1 MSRSGYVEYCDHY
14 YDQWAHI
21 RYRGAVKSAIRGK
34 RGQALL
40 RDLVAALDAMP
51 KRELIANELVTANGE
66 MCALGAL
73 GVARAM
79 DMTRLDPEDIASVAE
94 AFGVNEKLIREI
106 VWENDEAWG
115 CRQSPAMR
123 WKDVR
128 DWAASMIKE
137 PEIAG

>member
-1 MSRSGYVEYCDHY
+1 MSRSGYVEYDD

-51 KRELIANELVTANGE
+51 KRELIADELVDADGE

-73 GVARAM
+73 GVARGM
-79 DMTRLDPEDIASVAE
+79 DMTSLDPEDVTSVAE

-115 CRQSPAMR
+115 HTQTPAMR

-128 DWAASMIKE
+128 NWAARMIKE
-137 PEIAG
+137 PAG